1 MITLLIVSLILLCA
15 AIAGGFL
22 LLCLHVIAIALIG
35 AAVAACIAIGII
47 AFICK
52 VTGKSIQDCRKKSI
66 KKVFMEQPDLIE
78 SEDEGE
84 DYDESDTDE
93 DLDTD
98 DYLRMEFERREQK
111 GMILN
116 EIDRYYD
123 SDLSEDEIADE
134 ISKKFHVDTSYVR
147 YLMQESM

>member
-47 AFICK
+47 ALICK
-52 VTGKSIQDCRKKSI
+52 VTGKSIQDYRKKSI

-78 SEDEGE
+78 SEEKD
-84 DYDESDTDE
+84 DYDESDIDE
-93 DLDTD
+93 DLDAD

-116 EIDRYYD
+116 EIERYYD
-123 SDLSEDEIADE
+123 SDLSEDEIVEE
-134 ISKKFHVDTSYVR
+134 ISKKFHVDASYVR